1 MLGMLMGGGHSLLSI
16 ASRLYPG
23 IQTWADI
30 AEEVGARREDFDR
43 VRHAASWMQQTL
55 PQKKAR
61 GEFWLRV
68 WNKTRDVDVCRD
80 LRIHYTLKPF
90 SRR

>member
-1 MLGMLMGGGHSLLSI
+1 MLMGGGHSLLSI

-61 GEFWLRV
+61 GEF
-68 WNKTRDVDVCRD
+68 
-80 LRIHYTLKPF
+80 
-90 SRR
+90 